1 MSDVDPIVQSVAA
14 EVAKAIW
21 NRRQIAPISARH
33 PGFDLAKAYA
43 VTAELRRLRIAHGE
57 TPLGRKIGFTNRS
70 IWAEYGVSAPMWG
83 DVYDSTTCDIGHKA
97 ICNLHHESEPQIE
110 PEIVFGFARAPSPD
124 MDERAMLGCI
134 EWVAHGF
141 EIVQS
146 IFPKWKFQLADTIA
160 ANGLHG
166 ALMIGPRH
174 RISDRNAQEWLTA
187 LKAFEIKLYK
197 DGTFVDRG
205 TAMSVLDGPLS
216 ALAHLVR
223 LLDRDPDNP
232 QLQAGEIVTTG
243 TVTRAFPVAG
253 GQTWTTEINGIAL
266 DPLSVTFT

>member
-1 MSDVDPIVQSVAA
+1 MSDTDPIVQSVAA

-21 NRRQIAPISARH
+21 NRRQIAPISAHH
-33 PGFDLAKAYA
+33 PGFDIAKAYA
-43 VTAELRRLRIAHGE
+43 VTAELRRLRVAHGE

-83 DVYDSTTCDIGHKA
+83 DVYDSTTCDICHKA

-110 PEIVFGFARAPSPD
+110 PEIVFGFAHAPSPN

-160 ANGLHG
+160 ANESV
-166 ALMIGPRH
+166 A
-174 RISDRNAQEWLTA
+174 EWAGRDYLWLGIAGVGTVIFFLLRT
-187 LKAFEIKLYK
+187 LKKQ
-197 DGTFVDRG
+197 T
-205 TAMSVLDGPLS
+205 
-216 ALAHLVR
+216 R
-223 LLDRDPDNP
+223 LLHVEGR
-232 QLQAGEIVTTG
+232 
-243 TVTRAFPVAG
+243 
-253 GQTWTTEINGIAL
+253 
-266 DPLSVTFT
+266 